1 MKKEDGAK
9 NIHIKANIPSMTL
22 MEEAKRGIITEEIKE
37 VAEAEKIDEEI
48 IRRRVASGKIII
60 PRNPIHLPKPL
71 GIGKGLR
78 VKVNANIGT
87 SREYVNIDE
96 EVEKAKVAIAAGAHA
111 VMDLS
116 TGGNLDE
123 IRKKLLNAVNVP
135 FGTVPIYQAAVEAI
149 KKYGAIVDMSEDD
162 MFNAF
167 EKHAKQGVDFAVAHV
182 GITKE
187 SVERLK
193 GQHRIIPMVSRGGSI
208 HMAWI
213 IHNDMENPIYK
224 NFDYLLEIAREYE
237 LTLSLGDGMRSGA
250 IHDSNDRAKLQELLI
265 IGELVE
271 RAREAGIQSM
281 VEGPGH
287 MPLSH
292 IEANIRIMKTVT
304 KEAPYFVLGP
314 LVTDISPGYDHIVGG
329 IGGAIA
335 GYYGADFLCYVTP
348 AEHLCLPSIED
359 VREGVIAAR
368 IAAHA
373 ADIARGIDTDI
384 DKEFSIARQ
393 NLDWEKMFSMCI
405 DDRKARE
412 YRARR
417 KPVEE
422 LKACS
427 MCGKFCAIKIVENYL
442 NGDKNE

>member
-1 MKKEDGAK
+1 
-9 NIHIKANIPSMTL
+9 MTI
-22 MEEAKRGIITEEIKE
+22 MEEAKRGVITEEIKD
-37 VAEAEKIDEEI
+37 VAKAEGIDEEVV
-48 IRRRVASGKIII
+48 RRRVAEGKIVI
-60 PRNPIHLPKPL
+60 PHNPIHNPKAL

-87 SREYVNIDE
+87 SREYVNVE
-96 EVEKAKVAIAAGAHA
+96 EEIEKAKVAMEAGAHA
-111 VMDLS
+111 IMDLS

-123 IRKKLLNAVNVP
+123 IRKKLLEVVYVP

-149 KKYGAIVDMSEDD
+149 KKYGAIVDMNEDD

-167 EKHAKQGVDFAVAHV
+167 ERHAKQGVDFAVAHV
-182 GITKE
+182 GVTKL

-193 GQHRIIPMVSRGGSI
+193 KQKRIIPMVSRGGSI

-213 IHNDMENPIYK
+213 IHNGEENPLYK
-224 NFDYLLEIAREYE
+224 NFDYLLEIAKEYD

-271 RAREAGIQSM
+271 KAREKGVQTM

-287 MPLSH
+287 MPLNH
-292 IEANIRIMKTVT
+292 IEANIKIMKTVT

-314 LVTDISPGYDHIVGG
+314 LVTDVAPGYDHFVGG
-329 IGGAIA
+329 IGGALA

-348 AEHLCLPSIED
+348 AEHLCLPSVED
-359 VREGVIAAR
+359 VRQGVIATR

-373 ADIARGIDTDI
+373 ADLARGIDVEW

-393 NLDWEKMFSMCI
+393 NLDWEKMFKLCI
-405 DDRKARE
+405 DEKKARE
-412 YRARR
+412 YRQKRL
-417 KPVEE
+417 PMEE
-422 LKACS
+422 ERACS
-427 MCGKFCAIKIVENYL
+427 MCGKFCAIEIVNKYL
-442 NGDKNE
+442 EG